1 MPHIIV
7 EHSKGI
13 AEALNI
19 LKLLGK
25 LHETAMGHPKL
36 PTGGIRTRA
45 NGVEHYHVG
54 DGDIGREFIYIVVRL
69 GQGRTDE
76 VKRDIGEKIFKVL
89 TDFTGEHFNAGHPLS
104 LGLEIQE
111 IEKDWT
117 WKKNNIH
124 QIIKDKNNGKN

>member
-13 AEALNI
+13 AKPLDIQKLIETLHAAAMAHPALPI
-19 LKLLGK
+19 
-25 LHETAMGHPKL
+25 
-36 PTGGIRTRA
+36 GGLRSRA
-45 NGVEHYHVG
+45 HSVDRYRVG
-54 DGDIGREFIYIVVRL
+54 DGVIGREFIYIIVRL
-69 GQGRTDE
+69 AQGRRTD
-76 VKRDIGEKIFKVL
+76 VKQDIGNMFFDIL
-89 TDFTGEHFNAGHPLS
+89 TEFTQEHFNTGNPLS

-124 QIIKDKNNGKN
+124 DIIKDKNNG

>member
-7 EHSKGI
+7 EHSKGVTKSQSI
-13 AEALNI
+13 PDLLRELHNVAVLNP
-19 LKLLGK
+19 
-25 LHETAMGHPKL
+25 TL

-45 NGVEHYHVG
+45 HEAEQYLVG
-54 DGDIGREFIYIVVRL
+54 DGKLAGEFIYITVRL
-69 GQGRTDE
+69 GQGRSLD
-76 VKRDIGEKIFKVL
+76 VKQEIGASLFKVL
-89 TDFTGEHFNAGHPLS
+89 TDFTQAYLDAGHPLS

-124 QIIKDKNNGKN
+124 AIIKDKAND

>member
-13 AEALNI
+13 AKSLFIQRLIGN
-19 LKLLGK
+19 
-25 LHETAMGHPKL
+25 LHEAAKTMPALPMG
-36 PTGGIRTRA
+36 GVRTRA
-45 NGVEHYHVG
+45 HAVDRYRVG
-54 DGDIGREFIYIVVRL
+54 DGEIGREFIYIVVRL

-76 VKRDIGEKIFKVL
+76 VKREIGETLFGIL
-89 TDFTGEHFNAGHPLS
+89 TDFTADPFDAGQPLS

-124 QIIKDKNNGKN
+124 QIIKDKTNG

>member
-1 MPHIIV
+1 MAHIIV

-13 AEALNI
+13 AKTLYI
-19 LKLLGK
+19 QKLLGN
-25 LHETAMGHPKL
+25 LHGAAMAMDAL

-45 NGVEHYHVG
+45 HGVERYRVG
-54 DGDIGREFIYIVVRL
+54 DGELGREFIYIVVRI
-69 GQGRTDE
+69 GQGRTAA
-76 VKRDIGEKIFKVL
+76 VKQAIGDSLFTVL
-89 TDFTGEHFNAGHPLS
+89 TEFTVDHFDAGKPLS

-124 QIIKDKNNGKN
+124 QIIKDKS

>member
-13 AEALNI
+13 TNTFRI
-19 LKLLGK
+19 SDLLRR
-25 LHETAMGHPKL
+25 LHTVAVASPAL

-45 NGVEHYHVG
+45 HLTENYLVG
-54 DGDIGREFIYIVVRL
+54 DGELDGDFIYITIRL

-76 VKRDIGEKIFKVL
+76 VKREIGDTLFTAL
-89 TDFTGEHFNAGHPLS
+89 TEFTADYFEAGNALS

-124 QIIKDKNNGKN
+124 QILKDDS

>member
-7 EHSKGI
+7 EHSKNITKTLYIQKLIG
-13 AEALNI
+13 ALHGEAMTI
-19 LKLLGK
+19 S
-25 LHETAMGHPKL
+25 AL

-45 NGVEHYHVG
+45 HQVERYRVG
-54 DGDIGREFIYIVVRL
+54 DGNVGNGFVYIVVRL

-76 VKRDIGEKIFKVL
+76 VKREIGDRLFAIL
-89 TDFTGEHFNAGHPLS
+89 TEFTKDHFDAGNPLS

-124 QIIKDKNNGKN
+124 ELMKG

>member
-13 AEALNI
+13 AKTLYI
-19 LKLLGK
+19 QRLLGH
-25 LHETAMGHPKL
+25 LHEAAMAMPAL

-45 NGVEHYHVG
+45 QSFERYRVG
-54 DGDIGREFIYIVVRL
+54 DGVLGREFIYITVRI
-69 GQGRTDE
+69 GQGREEAT
-76 VKRDIGEKIFKVL
+76 KRDIGDVLFKVL
-89 TDFTGEHFNAGHPLS
+89 TDFTKEHFDAGNPLS
-104 LGLEIQE
+104 LGLELQE

-124 QIIKDKNNGKN
+124 DIIKGTSNG

>member
-13 AEALNI
+13 AKTLYI
-19 LKLLGK
+19 QRLLGN
-25 LHETAMGHPKL
+25 LHEAAMKMPAL

-45 NGVEHYHVG
+45 QSFERYRVG
-54 DGDIGREFIYIVVRL
+54 DGALGREFIYIIIRI

-76 VKRDIGEKIFKVL
+76 IKREIGDTLFEVL
-89 TDFTGEHFNAGHPLS
+89 TAFTKAHFDAGNPLS

-124 QIIKDKNNGKN
+124 DIIKGKN

>member
-13 AEALNI
+13 AEVLDTE
-19 LKLLGK
+19 KLLAN
-25 LHETAMGHPKL
+25 LHDAAMAMTAL

-45 NGVEHYHVG
+45 HICEHYRVG
-54 DGDIGREFIYIVVRL
+54 DGVIGREFIYIIVRL
-69 GQGRTDE
+69 GQGRTE
-76 VKRDIGEKIFKVL
+76 AVKREIGDGLFAVL
-89 TDFTGEHFNAGHPLS
+89 TDFTKSHFDEGNPLS

-124 QIIKDKNNGKN
+124 NIIKGASND